1 MKPLNLDEVFRR
13 SPNGYMV
20 LDRQLRYVA
29 ANDTYLRLTGSTLE
43 QLLGRQVI
51 EAFPNDP
58 DDPNNASALMLRN
71 SFEQVLRTKQTDVLA
86 LIPYR
91 VPLETDEGERV
102 EDRYWSATH
111 TPLLGDDGEVEFIL
125 QHTVDVTEVQRLKQT
140 AQAVESQ
147 IQAGVLQRARLL
159 QDTNRTLEEERR
171 RLLHLF
177 DQAPSFMAFLR
188 GRDHVFDMANL
199 AYQQLT
205 GDRPVL
211 GKPVR
216 EALPEVVAQGFVG
229 LLDNVFKTGE
239 PFLGRSVSI
248 DLQGAGGQ
256 LEQRYL
262 DFIYQPIRDAIGT
275 VVGIFVQGHDIT
287 EQKRAEAA
295 LRDSEQALRHLN
307 EDLERRVAER
317 TGELEEANRELE
329 SFSYSV
335 SHDLRAPL
343 RHITGFAQLL
353 ERRAKGVLDE
363 VSLGYLKTISD
374 AAKEGG
380 KLVDDLLA
388 FSRMGRAE
396 MRLVS
401 VPLAEVLSEVQ
412 RELAPEYAS
421 RAIDWKIGTLPRVQA
436 DPSLLRL
443 AVKNLVANAIKYTRG
458 RDEAHIEIDAR
469 IEEGDVH
476 VWVRDDGVGF
486 DMQYVDKLFGVFQRL
501 HTVEEFEGT
510 GIGLANVRRIINRHG
525 GRVWA
530 EGQVGAGATFHFTLP
545 AGMPAST

>member
-111 TPLLGDDGEVEFIL
+111 TPLRGDDGEVEFIL